1 MIELIKSDD
10 EDVLLDWADEVCRS
24 MQHKVYNEDGRSLY
38 LSLDFEDNMYCQF
51 DGETFIVDVG
61 EETHD
66 TTEMREEN
74 IRFIKTFV
82 QKEMP
87 YLVFDHM
94 GKSADADYGFR
105 LVYKLKGD

>member
-24 MQHKVYNEDGRSLY
+24 MQHKV
-38 LSLDFEDNMYCQF
+38 